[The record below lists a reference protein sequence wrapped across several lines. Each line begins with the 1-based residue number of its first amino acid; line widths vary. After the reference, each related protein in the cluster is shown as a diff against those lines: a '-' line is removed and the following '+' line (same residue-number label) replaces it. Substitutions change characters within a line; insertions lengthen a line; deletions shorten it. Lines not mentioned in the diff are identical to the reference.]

1 MKLLLEYVLMKKII
15 KVFWQTF
22 WQVAGKGITSI
33 TTLFILSFISRNYG
47 PEEVGRLTLAL
58 TYLGFFSLV
67 VDLGLNGHL
76 LPVFLGKDYEKEWR
90 KLFGLRLILSLIS
103 VFFAY
108 LLVLFWKNEQEFI
121 QLVFIG
127 AFFAIFQQAVF
138 TSVSIIL
145 QSRMRYDLTIFAT
158 TAGYLGILICAF
170 IASRMHLG
178 LSFFM
183 ASYSF
188 GWLLIA
194 VVSILLSFKYIKN
207 ALPLF
212 DFKYVKNTFK
222 SAWPISATL
231 ILNLIYFRLDAFL
244 ISFYR
249 GFTEV
254 GIYNLAYQVFQ
265 SALVLPAFIMNGYYP
280 LMISSLKQ
288 NKEIF
293 LSELKKA
300 TILMLFI
307 GIFAGAMS
315 FLFGDLMIKI
325 LSGQDQF
332 SDSAIILKVLSVGF
346 PLFFI
351 SSLFMWVLVT
361 IKEYKNLVKIYTA
374 GLFLNAVFNFILIP
388 HFSYWGASITTIF
401 SEGFILLLQ
410 AILIRR
416 KLFT

>member
-1 MKLLLEYVLMKKII
+1 MKKII

-22 WQVAGKGITSI
+22 WQVAGKGITSV
-33 TTLFILSFISRNYG
+33 TTLFILSFISRNFG
-47 PEEVGRLTLAL
+47 PEEVGKLTLAL

-67 VDLGLNGHL
+67 VDLGLNGYL
-76 LPVFLGKDYEKEWR
+76 LPVFLEKNYQTEWR
-90 KLFGLRLILSLIS
+90 KLFGLRLLLSLVS

-108 LLVLFWKNEQEFI
+108 LLALFWKNEPEFI

-145 QSRMRYDLTIFAT
+145 QGKMRYDLTIFAT
-158 TAGYLGILICAF
+158 TIGYMGILLCAF
-170 IASRMHLG
+170 VASRMHLG
-178 LSFFM
+178 LPFFM

-188 GWLLIA
+188 GWALMAI
-194 VVSILLSFKYIKN
+194 VSILLSLKYIKNILPIFDFKYIKN
-207 ALPLF
+207 IF
-212 DFKYVKNTFK
+212 R
-222 SAWPISATL
+222 SAWPISAAL

-244 ISFYR
+244 ISFFR

-265 SALVLPAFIMNGYYP
+265 STLVLPTFIMNGYYP
-280 LMISSLKQ
+280 LMISSLKE
-288 NKEIF
+288 NKKVF

-300 TILMLFI
+300 TILMLLF
-307 GIFAGAMS
+307 GLCAGGVT
-315 FLFGDLMIKI
+315 FLFGDLVIKI
-325 LSGQDQF
+325 LSGENQF
-332 SDSAIILKVLSVGF
+332 SDSVIVLKVLATGF

-351 SSLFMWVLVT
+351 SSLFMWILVT

-388 HFSYWGASITTIF
+388 HFSYWGASITTVF

-410 AILIRR
+410 AILIRK